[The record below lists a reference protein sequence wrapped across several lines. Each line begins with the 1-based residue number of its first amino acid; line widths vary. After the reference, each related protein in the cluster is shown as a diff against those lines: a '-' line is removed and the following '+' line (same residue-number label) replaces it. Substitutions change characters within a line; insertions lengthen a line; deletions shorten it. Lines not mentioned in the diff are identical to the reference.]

1 MADPG
6 VTELRGRVAVVTGG
20 HSGVGFYI
28 SEALLAEGMRVAILG
43 RRADVLEQAAA
54 DLGGDVLAISCDIR
68 DPDSVRGA
76 FARVDEG
83 LGPVGAL
90 VNNAAVISIY
100 RVADATD
107 EELHETIETNLL
119 GVLYCIREAAVRM
132 RAAGTGHIISITSEA
147 VLRPFP
153 YLTGYSATKAAVE
166 SLSRGLKRELYAEGI
181 RIGVLRS
188 GRVSVPGR
196 QGGSRWDP
204 ERAQAFFE
212 EAYSGGFIEYEGDGI
227 APRATARSVVHM
239 LKQPDN
245 ASIDVLELR
254 DG

>member
-119 GVLYCIREAAVRM
+119 EQPP
-132 RAAGTGHIISITSEA
+132 
-147 VLRPFP
+147 RP
-153 YLTGYSATKAAVE
+153 VE
-166 SLSRGLKRELYAEGI
+166 VDEPVAHE
-181 RIGVLRS
+181 
-188 GRVSVPGR
+188 PTP
-196 QGGSRWDP
+196 P
-204 ERAQAFFE
+204 EPQVACFT
-212 EAYSGGFIEYEGDGI
+212 Y
-227 APRATARSVVHM
+227 V
-239 LKQPDN
+239 
-245 ASIDVLELR
+245 
-254 DG
+254 